1 MAPGG
6 EGRMRAVFG
15 PTDQSSVFPCFSNE
29 NHFVI
34 FIIYALNPERSSY
47 VVPMK
52 MPAAFSYFMLDR
64 TAVIGGSNENH
75 FVIFI
80 IYALNPERS
89 S

>member
-1 MAPGG
+1 
-6 EGRMRAVFG
+6 
-15 PTDQSSVFPCFSNE
+15 
-29 NHFVI
+29 
-34 FIIYALNPERSSY
+34 
-47 VVPMK
+47 MK

-80 IYALNPERS
+80 IYALNPEQS